1 MSDNDDDLEIYV
13 FQGNK
18 GERVPETVEKLIVNP
33 GVPSLPTNFCHNY
46 TRLREVTLRNG
57 LRGIGGNAFCSCE
70 NLSEIKICNTLR
82 CIGKNAFTYCTSLTK
97 IEFEDDPITANNND
111 HAPSCTIDS
120 EAFRGCFELPAIKLP
135 AFVTKIGGHTFDS
148 CHALM
153 EVNLSATCITEIS
166 EWGFA
171 NCPWL
176 QSVALPN
183 TLEQICQCAFCPCP
197 RLVTVGIPLDG
208 RPIKIG
214 QKSFWS
220 CSSLANLVLPRDSS
234 AEEDSFHGCTLLQR
248 RFGADST
255 QIVAGLTSRFDGF
268 VIQRMCYDHAGIT
281 VEKFQQCIKGQDEA
295 EDALADTFGM
305 TAFHVLFSRV
315 EPSGEFLEI
324 LLDYLPHHTL
334 KWYDSNGKRP
344 LDYLV
349 NNWCDSSSRF
359 FQMALQKW
367 LIDAIT
373 CWGAVPW
380 IEAIKDKVRMILSA
394 QDEGQRWMLHEEL
407 YSTFEGY
414 EQIAATSIL
423 ELALWKG
430 QLVKGD
436 TTDENRMSDDREE
449 PRCLCSANVV
459 IPNVFKF
466 FA

>member
-1 MSDNDDDLEIYV
+1 
-13 FQGNK
+13 
-18 GERVPETVEKLIVNP
+18 
-33 GVPSLPTNFCHNY
+33 
-46 TRLREVTLRNG
+46 
-57 LRGIGGNAFCSCE
+57 
-70 NLSEIKICNTLR
+70 
-82 CIGKNAFTYCTSLTK
+82 
-97 IEFEDDPITANNND
+97 
-111 HAPSCTIDS
+111 
-120 EAFRGCFELPAIKLP
+120 
-135 AFVTKIGGHTFDS
+135 
-148 CHALM
+148 
-153 EVNLSATCITEIS
+153 
-166 EWGFA
+166 
-171 NCPWL
+171 
-176 QSVALPN
+176 
-183 TLEQICQCAFCPCP
+183 
-197 RLVTVGIPLDG
+197 
-208 RPIKIG
+208 
-214 QKSFWS
+214 
-220 CSSLANLVLPRDSS
+220 
-234 AEEDSFHGCTLLQR
+234 
-248 RFGADST
+248 
-255 QIVAGLTSRFDGF
+255 
-268 VIQRMCYDHAGIT
+268 

-295 EDALADTFGM
+295 KDALADTFGM

-324 LLDYLPHHTL
+324 LLDYFPHHTL

-359 FQMALQKW
+359 FQMTLQKW